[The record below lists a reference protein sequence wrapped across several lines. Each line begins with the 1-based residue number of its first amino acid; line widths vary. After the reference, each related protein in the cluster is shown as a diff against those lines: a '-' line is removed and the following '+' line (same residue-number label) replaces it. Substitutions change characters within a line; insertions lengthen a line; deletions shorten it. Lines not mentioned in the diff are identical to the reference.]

1 MAANQN
7 IARLGVVLGI
17 ETGEYTREINEIIQK
32 NKEMK
37 REVDSATK
45 AITREIEELAFATQ
59 NYGKTLTKVEQV
71 EQNIQRLR
79 YNEKNVGAALI
90 RDLKAQAAAYDAK
103 VAAAQKAADIDKKA
117 GGLNKQQIAALGY
130 QTTDIITG
138 LAGGQNPLLVLI
150 QQGGQLRD
158 QFGGVKGVFDAFR
171 QVLTPT
177 KLLVGGLGT
186 ALAALAYAA
195 YSGSKEFS
203 RLRDDLILTNSFA
216 GLSTARFNDLAQS
229 LSTKLNV
236 SIGDAKEGL
245 GALVASG
252 KFTQQ
257 SLESVGKAVLT
268 FAKLAGVDAKDA
280 AQELMGSFNGT
291 AAGAKSLN
299 DKYHFLNLEQ
309 YRNIELLEK
318 QGKSQQA
325 IAVTAKAFNENL
337 QGQTREV
344 GYLSAAWE
352 GATNWL
358 SKYWDKAKSIGAGK
372 TDEERMR
379 DAAKEVE
386 RLSANIRQNFNKE
399 SKEKLRQAML
409 DYDIY
414 AQLVAKKQK
423 DINAAQEET
432 DKINEHKR
440 AGGLERELDLKF
452 TADKNAIEQRYALAE
467 YGVNEI
473 TKIELEGE
481 KKKELARLELKK
493 RFASSG
499 YGLAKQEKEAE
510 AAEELKIDAETA
522 QKKKELYF
530 KHNEE
535 IKKTQQSK
543 LDQVKIEREKLELY
557 SQNIFMSEAEHDLAV
572 KRKETELAINKIME
586 DRLLGDE
593 EKKSAVER
601 EQQILKENEA
611 LTQQQEK
618 LKALRDINQTVTS
631 SMADAFEKF
640 MMTGKLSFKDFFKS
654 VLAGLIRIQAQMMA
668 MKAMSGLGNL
678 FGLTTGGPMELSGPT
693 TYIGPT
699 FADGGMPPLNV
710 PSLVGERGPE
720 LFIPRTAGTIIPNNQ
735 LGQALGGTTNVTNYY
750 IDAIDTKSFEQRI
763 LGSSNAVWAANQY
776 ANNKTIATSRSRT

>member
-103 VAAAQKAADIDKKA
+103 VAAAQKAADMDKKA

-177 KLLVGGLGT
+177 KLLIGGVG
-186 ALAALAYAA
+186 AAIAALAYAA
-195 YSGSKEFS
+195 YSGSKEFA
-203 RLRDDLILTNSFA
+203 RLRDDLILTNSYA

-245 GALVASG
+245 GSLVASG

-280 AQELMGSFNGT
+280 AQELMGSLNGT
-291 AAGAKSLN
+291 ASGAKALN

-309 YRNIELLEK
+309 YKTIELLEK
-318 QGKSQQA
+318 QGKTQQA
-325 IAVTAKAFNENL
+325 ITLTAKAFNDSL

-386 RLSANIRQNFNKE
+386 RLSEIG
-399 SKEKLRQAML
+399 
-409 DYDIY
+409 
-414 AQLVAKKQK
+414 
-423 DINAAQEET
+423 
-432 DKINEHKR
+432 R
-440 AGGLERELDLKF
+440 AH
-452 TADKNAIEQRYALAE
+452 
-467 YGVNEI
+467 V
-473 TKIELEGE
+473 
-481 KKKELARLELKK
+481 
-493 RFASSG
+493 
-499 YGLAKQEKEAE
+499 
-510 AAEELKIDAETA
+510 
-522 QKKKELYF
+522 
-530 KHNEE
+530 
-535 IKKTQQSK
+535 
-543 LDQVKIEREKLELY
+543 
-557 SQNIFMSEAEHDLAV
+557 
-572 KRKETELAINKIME
+572 
-586 DRLLGDE
+586 
-593 EKKSAVER
+593 
-601 EQQILKENEA
+601 
-611 LTQQQEK
+611 
-618 LKALRDINQTVTS
+618 
-631 SMADAFEKF
+631 
-640 MMTGKLSFKDFFKS
+640 
-654 VLAGLIRIQAQMMA
+654 
-668 MKAMSGLGNL
+668 
-678 FGLTTGGPMELSGPT
+678 
-693 TYIGPT
+693 
-699 FADGGMPPLNV
+699 
-710 PSLVGERGPE
+710 
-720 LFIPRTAGTIIPNNQ
+720 
-735 LGQALGGTTNVTNYY
+735 
-750 IDAIDTKSFEQRI
+750 
-763 LGSSNAVWAANQY
+763 
-776 ANNKTIATSRSRT
+776 